1 METGHSF
8 ALIATKMPKTKKT
21 PQALDGGGVSKV
33 FKGTDQ
39 AISAYLKKH
48 YRISPSTDS
57 SPKRKGVPRDYPHH
71 INFHDIFKSWGDR
84 CKGIKCLERPRC
96 KS

>member
-39 AISAYLKKH
+39 AISAYLKKALSDFTEH
-48 YRISPSTDS
+48 RFQS
-57 SPKRKGVPRDYPHH
+57 KKEG
-71 INFHDIFKSWGDR
+71 GAA
-84 CKGIKCLERPRC
+84 
-96 KS
+96 